1 MQPSQKNSLKIL
13 LLEDNPGD
21 QLLISEF
28 LQDEFPKLALDLAEN
43 FKDAKDLLHEQQ
55 KPYKIIL
62 LDLSLPDVDRN
73 VLLKE
78 IIALA
83 PKTPIIILTG
93 QDDIHSAIQALTLG
107 CTDYLLKN
115 EITSKRLRKSITYA
129 FERKHIDKQLELSVK
144 RYQQLFQLNPQPIWV
159 INNQT
164 DRILEVNNA
173 ALKKYGFSK
182 DEFLDMEI
190 RKIDSEYKKE
200 KLKQHLT
207 ESEVLKS
214 NNLHKHQLKNGREI
228 QVKLYGNPIDYQGI
242 DATLL
247 MAIDSSETESYIREI
262 ELQNKQLQDI
272 AWEQSHLVRA
282 PLTRM
287 MGIINRLGEKHMEHI
302 NKENEECSFLIK
314 QVMNSAR
321 EIDEV
326 IRSIVKKSY
335 TRMN

>member
-1 MQPSQKNSLKIL
+1 MQPIKKNSLKIL

-28 LQDEFPKLALDLAEN
+28 LQDEFPKLELDLAEN
-43 FKDAKDLLHEQQ
+43 FKDARDLLHKQQ

-182 DEFLDMEI
+182 DEFLNMEI
-190 RKIDSEYKKE
+190 RKIDSGYKKE
-200 KLKQHLT
+200 NLKQHLT
-207 ESEVLKS
+207 ESKVLKS
-214 NNLHKHQLKNGREI
+214 DNLHKHHLKNGREI
-228 QVKLYGNPIDYQGI
+228 QVKLYGNSIDYQGI

-247 MAIDSSETESYIREI
+247 MAIDSSETESYIRKI

-287 MGIINRLGEKHMEHI
+287 MGIINRLEEKYMEHI
-302 NKENEECSFLIK
+302 SKENEECSFLIK

-321 EIDEV
+321 EIDDV